1 MTFVFLHEKSCESFF
16 ARPFDRDPL
25 NAQGVARSLLLVL
38 NKLHRHLAVHII
50 LDRLDCR
57 VTQVDLMHRLLRLK
71 PVCYFEDITLLQILV
86 VLKALI
92 VLIVY
97 RTRATDFS
105 ELPLKNIL
113 LR

>member
-1 MTFVFLHEKSCESFF
+1 MALVFLHEKSRESFF

-25 NAQGVARSLLLVL
+25 NAQGAADSLLLIL
-38 NKLHRHLAVHII
+38 DKLHRHLAVHIV

-57 VTQVDLMHRLLRLK
+57 VPQVDLMHGLLRLK
-71 PVCYFEDITLLQILV
+71 PVGYFEDISLLQILV
-86 VLKALI
+86 VLKALV

-97 RTRATDFS
+97 RTRVTDFS
-105 ELPLKNIL
+105 ELPVKNIL